1 MLSCGDPLL
10 YLGTAMRTIWF
21 YSLQRATTILDQVFT
36 NYSIC
41 INVSKTESMILN
53 YMLLE
58 DEYPDTIISFHNVP
72 FQNSIGFKHFGLNI
86 SLNKPNMEDIEIN
99 HRIQIV
105 YTKFAT
111 MTNFLQSSK
120 IRRKTRVKF
129 LKSFIRRRLTYF

>member
-41 INVSKTESMILN
+41 INVSKTESLILN

-72 FQNSIGFKHFGLNI
+72 LQNSIGFKHFGLNI

-105 YTKFAT
+105 YAKFAT